1 MKIEFEDKSYVE
13 VSKSNDPDKV
23 YITIQAK
30 DHQNSLKKITNSVEI
45 TLDQFKKIISEVSS

>member
-13 VSKSNDPDKV
+13 ITKSPEPGKV
-23 YITIQAK
+23 WITIQAR

-45 TLDQFKKIISEVSS
+45 DLDQFKKIISEISN